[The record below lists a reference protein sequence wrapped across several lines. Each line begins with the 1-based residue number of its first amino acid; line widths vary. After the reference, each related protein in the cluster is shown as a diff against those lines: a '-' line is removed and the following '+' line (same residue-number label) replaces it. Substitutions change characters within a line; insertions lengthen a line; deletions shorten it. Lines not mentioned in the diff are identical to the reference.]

1 MKHYML
7 AITFFIASLTLA
19 VIIGDAITS
28 ATCLTVRS
36 DSNSLSASQQVALN
50 NH

>member
-1 MKHYML
+1 MRHYVL
-7 AITFFIASLTLA
+7 VITFFLSSLTLA
-19 VIIGDAITS
+19 VIVGDAITS
-28 ATCLTVRS
+28 ATCLAVRS